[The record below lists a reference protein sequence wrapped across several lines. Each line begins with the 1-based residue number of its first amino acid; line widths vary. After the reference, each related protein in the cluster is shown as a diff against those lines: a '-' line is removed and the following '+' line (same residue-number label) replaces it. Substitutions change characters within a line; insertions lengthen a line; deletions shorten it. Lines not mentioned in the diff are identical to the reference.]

1 VYGDRH
7 LLHMEAPVRSL
18 RRRIGV
24 ARHVL
29 LGHPVAYR
37 VNFVGHIT
45 FDGTQRKLQ
54 VIDCTGKQRGT
65 P

>member
-1 VYGDRH
+1 MDTNY
-7 LLHMEAPVRSL
+7 MEAPMNSL

-37 VNFVGHIT
+37 VSFVGPIT

-54 VIDCTGKQRGT
+54 VIDCMGKQPGT